1 MARRISMSKAKRLTE
16 SLKSKNRRFQES
28 SLSVYDWFEKYVKS
42 YKPSTMKR
50 ADAIEELS
58 DFEGMQKALERT
70 FSSSDK
76 LVVALA
82 VYKDT
87 AKLSEQ
93 LGTTLALEGYKRITY
108 SWDVEAFEDVFTGEY
123 KTSVVLASNSNN
135 EWAVVFKSN

>member
-1 MARRISMSKAKRLTE
+1 MARRVSMSKAKRLTE
-16 SLKSKNRRFQES
+16 SLKAKTRRFVES
-28 SLSVYDWFEKYVKS
+28 SISVSEWFEKYIKS
-42 YKPSTMKR
+42 YKPSIMKR
-50 ADAIEELS
+50 SDAIEELS
-58 DFEGMQKALERT
+58 DYEGMKKAIERT

-93 LGTTLALEGYKRITY
+93 LGTTLALEGYKRIVY
-108 SWDVEAFEDVFTGEY
+108 SWDVEAFEDVFTGKY
-123 KTSVVLASNSNN
+123 TTSVIIASNSDN